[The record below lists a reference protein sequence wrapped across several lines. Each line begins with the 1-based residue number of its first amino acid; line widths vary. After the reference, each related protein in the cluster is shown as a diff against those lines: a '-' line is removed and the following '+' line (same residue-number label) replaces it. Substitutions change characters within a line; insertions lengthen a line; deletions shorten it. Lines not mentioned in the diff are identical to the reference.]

1 MTMLTSNDKEFL
13 WTEKYRP
20 KTIKECILPESLADI
35 FQAYVDKGSIPHM
48 LLAGGAGIGKT
59 TVARALC
66 NEVGADW
73 MIINASNENGIDTLR
88 TKLTNFASTVSF
100 SGNRKVCIL
109 DEADHLTP
117 MFQAALRNF
126 AEEFSANFSMILT
139 CNYRNKIIEPLQSRF
154 TPIEFRINQSERPKL
169 ALAFLKR
176 AEAILKNEGIA
187 FNKKVLV
194 ELISKYFP
202 DFRRILNEL
211 QKYSSVGTI
220 DEGILV
226 NFGEESLQVLIR
238 ALKDKK
244 FNEVRKWVAQHA
256 DNDSTKL
263 FSDLYEKLSAVL
275 QNESVPDLILI
286 LAQYQYQAA
295 FAANQE
301 INNMACLVEI
311 MMRCSFK

>member
-1 MTMLTSNDKEFL
+1 
-13 WTEKYRP
+13 
-20 KTIKECILPESLADI
+20 
-35 FQAYVDKGSIPHM
+35 
-48 LLAGGAGIGKT
+48 
-59 TVARALC
+59 
-66 NEVGADW
+66 
-73 MIINASNENGIDTLR
+73 
-88 TKLTNFASTVSF
+88 
-100 SGNRKVCIL
+100 
-109 DEADHLTP
+109 

-226 NFGEESLQVLIR
+226 NFGEESLQILIR

-244 FNEVRKWVAQHA
+244 FNDVRKWVAQHA
-256 DNDSTKL
+256 DNDSAKL
-263 FSDLYEKLSAVL
+263 FSDLYEKLSVSL